1 MLSDD
6 KPSFGCFLQRHRALA
21 AFGMAVLVMVGFKL
35 LGVLVY
41 DTNDDTIMAG
51 LTYGYYGTP
60 QGLLVYIHPFLGAL
74 LALMQR
80 MVPALPWYYLFELG
94 LLTCILASFCY
105 LILDREGGWKL
116 PSLVLLVLFYVYAVL
131 FRLQYT
137 KIAGGAAAAGCLLLF
152 HGFRKGKWG
161 PGVLGFLLAICGY
174 CLRSDAFFMV
184 LIPLFGTG
192 AVLLWDL
199 LREKKRAVFGLI
211 GAFLALFAL
220 CGGLMLAERSSY
232 ASEEWLHYR
241 RYNDLRTELLDYGFP
256 DYEENQALYQAL
268 SISKEDLELFKS
280 WDFGDPEIF
289 NEETMEALCQAKGQR
304 SLSLGGILR
313 SGKEAVRGLMSYDF
327 SGLLLCAGLLVICFG
342 TKKGLLQSGYA
353 LAARLATEMI
363 LLCLGRGLRER
374 VDVPMMLAALAIMT
388 TVGLE
393 NGTAEA
399 LKARAAA
406 LLSGSLFLCQ
416 VPGLMARKDDAME
429 RYVGAAH
436 LHGAYQVLATD
447 KTRLYLTRT
456 DELPP
461 DRMPGKRGGF
471 GYLENISTLGGW
483 LTESPYAL
491 ERYAKYAVTNP
502 FRDLVNREDVRLLSN
517 NIEPVL
523 GYIRRHYAPD
533 AQAVPI
539 RSVNGEYT
547 LYRIVS
553 GEISVPDRPEGDGES
568 VSWTL
573 EAADGT
579 LSGTMVSYGENSFAA
594 DIYVT
599 LTDGAG
605 NVQILLPL
613 QTPQAGLAM
622 REGRYGA
629 FSLSAA
635 PGTYRVTLTL
645 VGEKEYT
652 VDAGKIRIG

>member
-1 MLSDD
+1 MSTLSDT
-6 KPSFGCFLQRHRALA
+6 PSAFLRRHRGLCSFAAALGVMA
-21 AFGMAVLVMVGFKL
+21 AFWL
-35 LGVLVY
+35 LGAFVY

-51 LTYGYYGTP
+51 LTYGYYGSP
-60 QGLLVYIHPFLGAL
+60 QGLLVYIHPLLGKL
-74 LALMQR
+74 LALMQK

-94 LLTCILASFCY
+94 LLTCILASLCY

-137 KIAGGAAAAGCLLLF
+137 KIAGGAAASGCLLLF
-152 HGFRKGKWG
+152 HGFRKGKWA

-174 CLRSDAFFMV
+174 CLRSDAFLMV
-184 LIPLFGTG
+184 LIPLFGVG
-192 AVLLWDL
+192 VVLLWEL
-199 LREKKRAVFGLI
+199 LHENKKAALGLV
-211 GAFLALFAL
+211 GAFVALFAL

-232 ASEEWLHYR
+232 TSEEWLHYR

-289 NEETMEALCQAKGQR
+289 NEETMAALCQAKENR

-342 TKKGLLQSGYA
+342 DKKGLLQSGYA

-374 VDVPMMLAALAIMT
+374 VDVPMMLAALSIMT

-393 NGTAEA
+393 NGTVEA

-416 VPGLMARKDDAME
+416 VPGLIARKDDAME
-429 RYVGAAH
+429 RYVGASH
-436 LHGAYQVLATD
+436 LHSAYQVLATD

-461 DRMPGKRGGF
+461 DRMPGKQGGL
-471 GYLENISTLGGW
+471 GYLENIATLGGW
-483 LTESPYAL
+483 LTESPYVL
-491 ERYAKYAVTNP
+491 DRYGQYDVQNP
-502 FRDLVNREDVRLLSN
+502 FRDLINREDLRLLSN
-517 NIEPVL
+517 DVEPVL
-523 GYIRRHYAPD
+523 EYIQRHYAPD
-533 AQAVPI
+533 AQAVPV

-553 GEISVPDRPEGDGES
+553 GAVSIPDCPEGDPGS
-568 VSWTL
+568 VHWTL

-579 LSGTMVSYGENSFAA
+579 LSGTIAAYGENSFAS

-599 LTDGAG
+599 LTDQDG
-605 NVQILLPL
+605 NEQTLLPL
-613 QTPQAGLAM
+613 QTPQAGIPL

-629 FSLSAA
+629 FSVAVA
-635 PGTYRVTLTL
+635 PGTYQVTLTL
-645 VGEKEYT
+645 AGEDRYT
-652 VDAGKIRIG
+652 VDAGAVHIE